1 MAEQRQKKISE
12 RDIALDILLDM
23 ERSGRLSSQAL
34 EDGLRKIQ
42 FEKKESRAFVS
53 RLVEGTTEYRLQLD
67 AVLDH
72 YAKVPVAKQKPKVR
86 CILRMSAYQMLYMDS
101 VPDRAAISEAVRM
114 MRAQH
119 FDGLSGVVNGILR
132 SVQRGIEAGD
142 VAALTGSCLSLR
154 YSTPKWLVDRLAE
167 EYGTEK
173 AETILAS
180 SFTDRLLTIRCNQK
194 KQSPSE
200 LRAFLEERD
209 VSVHPGKIS
218 SMALQIENVDFV
230 RKLPGYREGR
240 FSVQDES
247 SMRMV
252 EALGIL
258 PSEECRLLDV
268 CAAPGGKSCYAAEL
282 GALVTS
288 RDVSEE
294 KADRIRENAE
304 RLGLMLQVEVQ
315 DATKPSEADREA
327 YDIVLADVPCSGLG
341 VMGRKNDIKYHV
353 TPESVTELAA
363 LGQRILDTSAEYVR
377 KGGRLMF
384 STCTILRE
392 ENQEAAERFLM
403 RHPEYQKVK
412 EMQFLQGIDPCDGF
426 YFCLMERVS

>member
-1 MAEQRQKKISE
+1 M
-12 RDIALDILLDM
+12 
-23 ERSGRLSSQAL
+23 
-34 EDGLRKIQ
+34 
-42 FEKKESRAFVS
+42 
-53 RLVEGTTEYRLQLD
+53 
-67 AVLDH
+67 
-72 YAKVPVAKQKPKVR
+72 
-86 CILRMSAYQMLYMDS
+86 
-101 VPDRAAISEAVRM
+101 
-114 MRAQH
+114 
-119 FDGLSGVVNGILR
+119 
-132 SVQRGIEAGD
+132 
-142 VAALTGSCLSLR
+142 
-154 YSTPKWLVDRLAE
+154 
-167 EYGTEK
+167 
-173 AETILAS
+173 
-180 SFTDRLLTIRCNQK
+180 
-194 KQSPSE
+194 
-200 LRAFLEERD
+200 
-209 VSVHPGKIS
+209 
-218 SMALQIENVDFV
+218 
-230 RKLPGYREGR
+230 
-240 FSVQDES
+240 
-247 SMRMV
+247 
-252 EALGIL
+252 
-258 PSEECRLLDV
+258 
-268 CAAPGGKSCYAAEL
+268 
-282 GALVTS
+282 VTS

-384 STCTILRE
+384 STCTIFRE

>member
-1 MAEQRQKKISE
+1 MAGKKKEKLSA

-42 FEKKESRAFVS
+42 FEAKELRAFIS

-67 AVLDH
+67 AVLDT

-86 CILRMSAYQMLYMDS
+86 CILRMSVYQMLYMDS
-101 VPDRAAISEAVRM
+101 VPDRAAISEAVGM
-114 MRAQH
+114 MRAH
-119 FDGLSGVVNGILR
+119 HLEGLSGVVNGILR
-132 SVQRGIEAGD
+132 SVQRGREVGEVETLIRSSMS
-142 VAALTGSCLSLR
+142 VR
-154 YSTPKWLVDRLAE
+154 YSTPAWLVERLKSE
-167 EYGTEK
+167 FGEEK
-173 AETILAS
+173 AEMILAA
-180 SFTDRLLTIRCNQK
+180 SFRERPLTVRNNRRKQSAAELTELLRNNGISAGPGALSDAALTI
-194 KQSPSE
+194 
-200 LRAFLEERD
+200 D
-209 VSVHPGKIS
+209 T
-218 SMALQIENVDFV
+218 VDFV

-247 SMRMV
+247 SMMTV
-252 EALGIL
+252 EALGIT
-258 PSEECRLLDV
+258 EGCRVLDV

-282 GALVTS
+282 GAVVTS

-304 RLGLMLQVEVQ
+304 RLGISLTVEVQ
-315 DATKPSEADREA
+315 DATETVDADREA

-353 TPESVTELAA
+353 TPASVSELAA
-363 LGQRILDTSAEYVR
+363 LGQQILDTVCGYVR
-377 KGGRLMF
+377 PGGKLMF

-392 ENQEAAERFLM
+392 EDQEAAEHFLKN
-403 RHPEYQKVK
+403 HPEFRKV
-412 EMQFLQGIDPCDGF
+412 EERLFLQGVDPCDGF
-426 YFCLMERVS
+426 YYCLMERT